1 MDFTKL
7 LEYGPVAAIAG
18 VLLWMLANQL
28 KQQNELMKAQLQ
40 AFSETREKLLIGQ
53 EKVFGAL
60 NKMSDDVEELA
71 GKISGCGFRKPPH
84 T

>member
-28 KQQNELMKAQLQ
+28 KIQNENFNKLLDKMEAQLKEKQNLREQLLSGQ
-40 AFSETREKLLIGQ
+40 AEMKGMIRELPDDIA
-53 EKVFGAL
+53 EKV
-60 NKMSDDVEELA
+60 NCKQ
-71 GKISGCGFRKPPH
+71 
-84 T
+84 